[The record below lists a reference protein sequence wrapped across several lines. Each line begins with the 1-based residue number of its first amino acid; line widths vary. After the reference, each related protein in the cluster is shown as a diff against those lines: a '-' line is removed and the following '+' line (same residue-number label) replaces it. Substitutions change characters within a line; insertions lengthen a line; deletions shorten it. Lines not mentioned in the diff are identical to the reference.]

1 MKEVV
6 CDTILFIQTGVLG
19 TISSRAQLV
28 IDNYT
33 FTVFTFLFR
42 LFALQHRTFLR
53 GPKATLD
60 KFYFDFLKTIEALQ
74 PLAPTTWW
82 NS

>member
-6 CDTILFIQTGVLG
+6 CDTILFMKYKLMRI
-19 TISSRAQLV
+19 RCFAQLV

-33 FTVFTFLFR
+33 FTMFTFLFR

-53 GPKATLD
+53 GPQATLD
-60 KFYFDFLKTIEALQ
+60 QLYFDFLKTIGALQ
-74 PLAPTTWW
+74 PLLGGTQDA
-82 NS
+82 S